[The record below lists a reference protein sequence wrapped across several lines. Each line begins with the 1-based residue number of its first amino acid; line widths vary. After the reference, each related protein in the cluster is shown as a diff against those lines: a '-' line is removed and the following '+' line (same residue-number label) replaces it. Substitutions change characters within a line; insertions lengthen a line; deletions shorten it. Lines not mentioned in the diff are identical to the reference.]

1 MVKFYLSLPLHEV
14 FLGSVLGNPLS
25 IDIADGKTE
34 MNDVRIHD
42 LLVFLVNE
50 SNLDIEVSFL
60 VEGLRK

>member
-42 LLVFLVNE
+42 LLVF
-50 SNLDIEVSFL
+50 
-60 VEGLRK
+60 